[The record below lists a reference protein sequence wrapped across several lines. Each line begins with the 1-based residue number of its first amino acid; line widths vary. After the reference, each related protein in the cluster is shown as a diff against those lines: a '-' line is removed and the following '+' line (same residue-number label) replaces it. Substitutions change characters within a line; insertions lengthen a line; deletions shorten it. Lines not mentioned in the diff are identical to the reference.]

1 MIMEKRSQTSSG
13 IAEIRS
19 VILKFL
25 NSRNV
30 FIRVI
35 IPYILFI
42 FVNVSLVRLGISCV
56 MILIIFDLLMGLYLF
71 DKAAKREEIIETLR
85 RIKEGDFKAKI
96 DTEYLYSDNLRIAES
111 VNLLGDVIKNAVEVS
126 MKDEKLKADLI
137 TNVSHDLK
145 TPLTSIINY
154 VELIKR
160 EDVEN
165 ERIKKYIDVLQ
176 GKSYRLKKLTED
188 LLEASKISS
197 GNIKVDLTRINL
209 VEFVNQT
216 IGEYYEKFEDAS
228 LTPIFK
234 HKESVAC
241 VDADPRHLWR
251 VIENLFG
258 NACKYALPGTAVSI
272 SISESDDSTKLII
285 SNVSKTNIGLEDY
298 ELDERFTRGDAS
310 RSTEGTGLGLAI
322 AKSLVKAQG
331 AKMEIKTCGDLFKC
345 IIMFQNS

>member
-1 MIMEKRSQTSSG
+1 MIMEKRSRTSSG
-13 IAEIRS
+13 IVEIRS

-145 TPLTSIINY
+145 TPLTSI
-154 VELIKR
+154 
-160 EDVEN
+160 
-165 ERIKKYIDVLQ
+165 
-176 GKSYRLKKLTED
+176 
-188 LLEASKISS
+188 
-197 GNIKVDLTRINL
+197 
-209 VEFVNQT
+209 
-216 IGEYYEKFEDAS
+216 
-228 LTPIFK
+228 
-234 HKESVAC
+234 
-241 VDADPRHLWR
+241 
-251 VIENLFG
+251 
-258 NACKYALPGTAVSI
+258 LPCWA
-272 SISESDDSTKLII
+272 
-285 SNVSKTNIGLEDY
+285 
-298 ELDERFTRGDAS
+298 
-310 RSTEGTGLGLAI
+310 
-322 AKSLVKAQG
+322 
-331 AKMEIKTCGDLFKC
+331 
-345 IIMFQNS
+345 